1 MGKALAPGLARRD
14 PSARTNRDVIGGFD
28 GVASLGMFEHVG
40 YKNYRKFFEVARRGC
55 VLAASFISLPSGPTA
70 LRVPPILGSTNTF
83 FRIRICRQP
92 RKLRQGWRA
101 CLSLKIGR
109 TGQLRPQDCGLV
121 SELSKAL
128 EKPATPLRGTVLS
141 DVEVVP
147 DGSGGLFP
155 LSKESGLADSSGASV
170 TLGY

>member
-1 MGKALAPGLARRD
+1 MGTALLPGLARRD
-14 PSARTNRDVIGGFD
+14 PSAGLPRRHRFD
-28 GVASLGMFEHVG
+28 LVASLGMFEHVG

-109 TGQLRPQDCGLV
+109 TG
-121 SELSKAL
+121 
-128 EKPATPLRGTVLS
+128 PATTTARLWLGFRTFKSTGETCNGERFYRMWKYYLMVAAACFRSRKNQVWQIL
-141 DVEVVP
+141 
-147 DGSGGLFP
+147 
-155 LSKESGLADSSGASV
+155 LAPQ
-170 TLGY
+170 

>member
-1 MGKALAPGLARRD
+1 MSPAAVVVGVTISLEQMEWAQHSCQGLPVEIRLQD
-14 PSARTNRDVIGGFD
+14 YRDVTGGFD
-28 GVASLGMFEHVG
+28 RVASLGMFEHVG

-55 VLAASFISLPSGPTA
+55 VLAASFISLPSGPIA
-70 LRVPPILGSTNTF
+70 LRVPPILGSTDTF
-83 FRIRICRQP
+83 FRIRICRRP

-128 EKPATPLRGTVLS
+128 EKPANPATGNGFVGC
-141 DVEVVP
+141 
-147 DGSGGLFP
+147 GS
-155 LSKESGLADSSGASV
+155 S
-170 TLGY
+170 T